1 MKPSLDFPKSNTN
14 LKQGHSPSESA
25 SDSPGRLKP
34 ERLAL
39 KIQQIL
45 VPTDFSDHSK
55 KALKYA
61 VSIAERLGAKIT
73 LLHVVEVPATSYPY
87 AGYPFDPEPDGPD
100 EFLPWVKTA
109 ARQMCKEENIDPQLI
124 RETVVEIGKPYQEI
138 ANTAAVLK
146 IDLIIIATHGRFGF
160 AHALLGST
168 TEHLVRHA
176 PCPVLVVREKE
187 REFVSA

>member
-1 MKPSLDFPKSNTN
+1 MN
-14 LKQGHSPSESA
+14 LEQGHSPSEST
-25 SDSPGRLKP
+25 SDSQRRLKP

-39 KIQQIL
+39 KLQQIL
-45 VPTDFSDHSK
+45 VPTDFSDQSK

-100 EFLPWVKTA
+100 EFLPWVKVA
-109 ARQMCKEENIDPQLI
+109 AYQMCKEENIDPQLI
-124 RETVVEIGKPYQEI
+124 RETVVEIGVPYREI
-138 ANTAAVLK
+138 ADTAEALK
-146 IDLIIIATHGRFGF
+146 INLIVIATRGRSGF
-160 AHALLGST
+160 AHASLRST
-168 TEHLVRHA
+168 TERLVRHA

-187 REFVSA
+187 QEFASA